1 MTVNVAAGS
10 ILSIATAPSSGVLTT
25 LTPVIGDY
33 LAMTFTPIG
42 EVEDAGSVGDAAAD
56 ITFESLAD
64 ARVRHF
70 AGPFDAGTERVVC
83 GRFAN
88 DAGQDAVIAGLASRL
103 LFAFKLELK
112 DRPSLDFTNTVFYY
126 GARIL
131 TAANNVGNARNVVR
145 FEMSLGINTAVTTV
159 DPHMITP

>member
-10 ILSIATAPSSGVLTT
+10 ILSIATAPSAGVLTT
-25 LTPVIGDY
+25 LTPVLSDY
-33 LAMTFTPIG
+33 LAMTWTAIG

-83 GRFAN
+83 GRFGT
-88 DAGQDAVIAGLASRL
+88 DAGQAAVVTGLATRL
-103 LFAFKLELK
+103 LYAFKLELK
-112 DRPSLDFTNTVFYY
+112 DRPALDFSNTVFYY

-131 TAANNVGNARNVVR
+131 SAANNVGNARNVVR
-145 FEMSLGINTAVTTV
+145 HEFSLGINTPVITV
-159 DPHMITP
+159 DPAFIT